1 MANANKLFDE
11 RNDAIK
17 FVDDYVS
24 MILEA
29 KRKTAD
35 EEPEPE
41 PEPSKART
49 KRKKSP
55 LQLHEEYIN
64 EIKNDEQNINEK
76 ICKEYFLPNS
86 NICSKELY
94 NSNQNKNDEIL
105 KYINDASIEFEKDSN
120 IKKFL
125 LMNIQ
130 IK

>member
-17 FVDDYVS
+17 FVDDYGS

-29 KRKTAD
+29 KRKTTD

-41 PEPSKART
+41 PEPSKPRT

-64 EIKNDEQNINEK
+64 EIKNDEKNINEK
-76 ICKEYFLPNS
+76 IFKECFLSNS

-94 NSNQNKNDEIL
+94 NSNQNKKDVL
-105 KYINDASIEFEKDSN
+105 IEFKKDSN
-120 IKKFL
+120 INKFSK
-125 LMNIQ
+125 MNIQ